1 MDKGFKIRM
10 LREKKGISQKEVA
23 LKLGINQ
30 STYCKMEGCEERIS
44 IENCEKIAKAIG
56 VTISDILDFEGKYN
70 FIEKQNLELITKLN
84 NECELLLAEIAALK
98 KDNRILIR
106 LLGKNKKQIT

>member
-23 LKLGINQ
+23 LKLGVNQ
-30 STYCKMEGCEERIS
+30 SAYSKMEACEERIS
-44 IENCEKIAKAIG
+44 VENCEKIAKAIG
-56 VTISDILDFEGKYN
+56 VTISDILDFEGKYS
-70 FIEKQNLELITKLN
+70 FIEKKNTDIISDLK
-84 NECELLLAEIAALK
+84 NERELLLAEVAELK

-106 LLGKNKKQIT
+106 LLDKHKK

>member
-23 LKLGINQ
+23 LKLGVNQ
-30 STYCKMEGCEERIS
+30 SAYSKMEACEERIS
-44 IENCEKIAKAIG
+44 IENCQKIAKAIG
-56 VTISDILDFEGKYN
+56 VSISDILDFEGK
-70 FIEKQNLELITKLN
+70 FSFVEKADTRAINELKVQK
-84 NECELLLAEIAALK
+84 ELLLSEIAELK

-106 LLGKNKKQIT
+106 FLDKQK